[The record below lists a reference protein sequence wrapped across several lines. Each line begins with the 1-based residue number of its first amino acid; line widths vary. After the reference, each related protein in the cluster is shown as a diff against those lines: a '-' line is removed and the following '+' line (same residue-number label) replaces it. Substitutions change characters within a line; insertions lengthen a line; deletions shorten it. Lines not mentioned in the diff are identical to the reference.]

1 MGAAYGLRG
10 QPTGALSPMP
20 KITVIIPTYNWCSV
34 LPFSIGSVL
43 AQTWTDFELLVVGD
57 GCTDGSQACVESIAD
72 ERVRWINLE
81 RNAGDQSG
89 PNNRGCEEARGE
101 WIAYLGHDDLWLPG
115 HLEGLVS
122 TMQTSTD
129 MAYSIAICYHEDEIC
144 GALPGFFEDYRRPM
158 AITPSTVMH
167 RRSLCEKV
175 GGWRGRHEIRAA
187 MDYDL
192 WWRFFESGA
201 VMRFVPEISSVK
213 FPAVL
218 RKDVYRTKP
227 SDVQERFSRRIRDE
241 DGFAEEQKERL
252 LAFLQERR
260 NEPPDAKRALRM
272 LRGALL
278 MRMELGRR
286 LGLRKGRQIDAIRR
300 FKGLD

>member
-1 MGAAYGLRG
+1 MAR
-10 QPTGALSPMP
+10 
-20 KITVIIPTYNWCSV
+20 ITVIIPTYNWCSV

-43 AQTWTDFELLVVGD
+43 AQTWRDFELLVVGD
-57 GCTDGSQACVESIAD
+57 ACTDGSQAYVESIAD

-81 RNAGDQSG
+81 RNTGDQSG

-115 HLEGLVS
+115 HLEGLASV
-122 TMQTSTD
+122 MQSGAD
-129 MAYSIAICYHEDEIC
+129 MAYSIAICYHEGEIC
-144 GALPGFFEDYRRPM
+144 GALPAFFEDYRRPM
-158 AITPSTVMH
+158 AITPASVMH
-167 RRSLCEKV
+167 RRAIWEKV
-175 GGWRGRHEIRAA
+175 GGWRGRHEARAA

-192 WWRFFESGA
+192 WQRFFAVGA
-201 VMRFVPEISSVK
+201 VMRFLPEISSVK

-227 SDVQERFSRRIRDE
+227 SDVQEFFSGRIRNE
-241 DGFAEEQKERL
+241 AGFADEQEQRL
-252 LAFLQERR
+252 LAFLQERS

-272 LRGALL
+272 LRSALI

>member
-1 MGAAYGLRG
+1 
-10 QPTGALSPMP
+10 
-20 KITVIIPTYNWCSV
+20 V

-43 AQTWTDFELLVVGD
+43 AQTWKDFELLVVGD
-57 GCTDGSQACVESIAD
+57 ACTDGSQAYVESIAD

-81 RNAGDQSG
+81 RNVGDQSG

-115 HLEGLVS
+115 HLEGLASV
-122 TMQTSTD
+122 MQSGAD
-129 MAYSIAICYHEDEIC
+129 MAYSIAICYHEDKIC
-144 GALPGFFEDYRRPM
+144 GALPEFLEDYRRPM
-158 AITPSTVMH
+158 AITPATVMH
-167 RRSLCEKV
+167 RRSLWEKV

-187 MDYDL
+187 MDYEL
-192 WWRFFESGA
+192 WWRFFEAGA

-218 RKDVYRTKP
+218 RKDVYRRTP
-227 SDVQERFSRRIRDE
+227 SDVQERFSRQIRAE
-241 DGFAEEQKERL
+241 AGFAEEQEKRL

-272 LRGALL
+272 LRSALI

-286 LGLRKGRQIDAIRR
+286 FGLRKGRQIDAIRR